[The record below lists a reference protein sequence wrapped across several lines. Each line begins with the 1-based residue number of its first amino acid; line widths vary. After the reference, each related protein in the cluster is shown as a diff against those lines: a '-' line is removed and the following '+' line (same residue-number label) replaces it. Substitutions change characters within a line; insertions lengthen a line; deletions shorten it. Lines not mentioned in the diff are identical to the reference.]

1 LSDTLALGKA
11 FLRACHSANPYIGF
25 CAHLNAESSLRFTRP
40 EAYYARINHASDPIF
55 TNMKSESSP
64 TSPNQSSASAP
75 KLSKVYDSD
84 FVLTDEYR
92 AALPDMQ
99 NADSQQIY
107 GANVPILKVG
117 ISNFRL
123 PLSYITP
130 SSDTLTLETSVT
142 GTVSLEANQKGI
154 NMSRIM
160 RVFYTYQERIFTPD
174 LLNEILLQYK
184 EEINAHR
191 AQLKLSFEYPILKP
205 SLRSGLEGWQYYRS
219 AYEGRI
225 DELNRFRKY
234 IHFDFIY
241 SSACPC
247 SSELS
252 EHARGTRDVY
262 GIPHSQRSTA
272 RVSVEVAESQH
283 LSVERLQELCLEA
296 LQTETQVMVKRED
309 EQAFA
314 EMNGAFTKFVED
326 AARLLYEQLDDEP
339 KIVDFQV
346 ACAHLESLHSHD
358 AVAVI
363 NKGVP
368 GGFTGHFDDYKSLIR

>member
-1 LSDTLALGKA
+1 MNKPSPSTASIESA
-11 FLRACHSANPYIGF
+11 AELR
-25 CAHLNAESSLRFTRP
+25 
-40 EAYYARINHASDPIF
+40 
-55 TNMKSESSP
+55 
-64 TSPNQSSASAP
+64 
-75 KLSKVYDSD
+75 KVYDEN
-84 FVLTDEYR
+84 FVLTDAYR
-92 AALPDMQ
+92 ASLPDMQ
-99 NADSQQIY
+99 NADSQQIF

-123 PLSYITP
+123 PLQYLNGQ
-130 SSDTLTLETSVT
+130 SDKLSLETSVT

-160 RVFYTYQERIFTPD
+160 RVFYQFEQRVFTPD
-174 LLNEILLQYK
+174 LLEAILLAYK
-184 EEINAHR
+184 DELQAHR
-191 AQLKLSFEYPILKP
+191 AQLRLDFEYPILKT
-205 SLRSGLEGWQYYRS
+205 SLRSGLQGWQYYKS
-219 AYEGRI
+219 AYEGKL

-234 IHFDFIY
+234 LHFDFIY

-252 EHARGTRDVY
+252 EHARDQRAVY

-272 RVSVEVAESQH
+272 RVSLEVLEGAH
-283 LSVERLQELCLEA
+283 LTIEALQELCLRA

-314 EMNGAFTKFVED
+314 EMNGAHTKFVED
-326 AARLLYEQLDDEP
+326 AARLLYAELDAEAA
-339 KIVDFQV
+339 IVDFQV

-368 GGFTGHFDDYKSLIR
+368 GGFTGQFEDFKSLIR

>member
-1 LSDTLALGKA
+1 MKNKHISPSQEKLD
-11 FLRACHSANPYIGF
+11 RSAAKP
-25 CAHLNAESSLRFTRP
+25 
-40 EAYYARINHASDPIF
+40 
-55 TNMKSESSP
+55 
-64 TSPNQSSASAP
+64 
-75 KLSKVYDSD
+75 SKVYDED

-92 AALPDMQ
+92 SSLPDMQ
-99 NADSQQIY
+99 NADAQQIY

-123 PLSYITP
+123 PLRYITP
-130 SSDTLTLETSVT
+130 TSDTHTLETSVT

-160 RVFYTYQERIFTPD
+160 RVFYEYQDRIFTPD
-174 LLNEILLQYK
+174 LLCDVLLAYK
-184 EEINAHR
+184 EEIRAHR
-191 AQLKLSFEYPILKP
+191 AQIKLEFEYPILKP
-205 SLRSGLEGWQYYRS
+205 SLRSGLEGWQYYRC
-219 AYEGRI
+219 AFEGKM

-234 IHFDFIY
+234 IHFDFVY

-252 EHARGTRDVY
+252 EHARESRSVY

-272 RVSVEVAESQH
+272 RVSVEVVEGQH
-283 LSVERLQELCLEA
+283 LSIEEIQQLCLAA
-296 LQTETQVMVKRED
+296 LKTETQVMVKRED

-314 EMNGAFTKFVED
+314 ELNGAFTKFVED
-326 AARLLYEQLDDEP
+326 AARLLYEQLDAEP
-339 KIVDFQV
+339 RICDFQV

-368 GGFTGHFDDYKSLIR
+368 GGFTGQFENFKGLIR

>member
-1 LSDTLALGKA
+1 MNEKDSHEPAQTA
-11 FLRACHSANPYIGF
+11 
-25 CAHLNAESSLRFTRP
+25 AEKPHAPSRF
-40 EAYYARINHASDPIF
+40 
-55 TNMKSESSP
+55 
-64 TSPNQSSASAP
+64 
-75 KLSKVYDSD
+75 YDKD
-84 FVLTDEYR
+84 FALTDAYR
-92 AALPDMQ
+92 AELPDMQ
-99 NADSQQIY
+99 NADALEIF

-123 PLSYITP
+123 PLRYITAA
-130 SSDTLTLETSVT
+130 SDTHTLETSVT

-160 RVFYTYQERIFTPD
+160 RVFYTYQERVFAPE
-174 LLNEILLQYK
+174 LLREILIEYK
-184 EEINAHR
+184 EEIKAHR
-191 AQLKLSFEYPILKP
+191 AQLKLSFEYPIMKP
-205 SLRSGLEGWQYYRS
+205 SLRSGLEGWQYYHC
-219 AYEGRI
+219 AFEGRI
-225 DELNRFRKY
+225 DELDRFRKY

-252 EHARGTRDVY
+252 EHARDSRNVY

-272 RVSVEVAESQH
+272 RVSVEVGEDSH
-283 LSVERLQELCLEA
+283 LTIEALQQACLEA

-326 AARLLYEQLDDEP
+326 AARLLYEQIDEIP
-339 KIVDFQV
+339 EVVDFQI

-368 GGFTGHFDDYKSLIR
+368 GGFTGHFEDFKSLIR

>member
-1 LSDTLALGKA
+1 MNSDN
-11 FLRACHSANPYIGF
+11 NP
-25 CAHLNAESSLRFTRP
+25 SSREQL
-40 EAYYARINHASDPIF
+40 DQ
-55 TNMKSESSP
+55 P
-64 TSPNQSSASAP
+64 TAQP
-75 KLSKVYDSD
+75 SKFYDQN
-84 FVLTDEYR
+84 FVPTDAYR
-92 AALPDMQ
+92 AGLPDMQ
-99 NADSQQIY
+99 NADALEIY

-123 PLSYITP
+123 PLSYITA
-130 SSDTLTLETSVT
+130 SSDTHTLETSVT

-160 RVFYTYQERIFTPD
+160 RAFYEFEDRIFTPE
-174 LLNEILLQYK
+174 LLREILSEYK
-184 EEINAHR
+184 TQIKAHR
-191 AQLKLSFEYPILKP
+191 AQLRLDFEYPILKS
-205 SLRSGLEGWQYYRS
+205 SLRSGLEGWQYYR
-219 AYEGRI
+219 AAFEGKI
-225 DELNRFRKY
+225 DELDRFRKY

-252 EHARGTRDVY
+252 EHARGSRNVY

-272 RVSVEVAESQH
+272 RVSVEIAEGQH
-283 LSVERLQELCLEA
+283 LSIEEIQAICLDA

-326 AARLLYEQLDDEP
+326 AARLLYEHLDAEP
-339 KIVDFQV
+339 KILDFQV

-368 GGFTGHFDDYKSLIR
+368 GGFTGQFDDFKDLIR

>member
-1 LSDTLALGKA
+1 MKNK
-11 FLRACHSANPYIGF
+11 HSISAQDE
-25 CAHLNAESSLRFTRP
+25 L
-40 EAYYARINHASDPIF
+40 
-55 TNMKSESSP
+55 
-64 TSPNQSSASAP
+64 TSAAAKPV
-75 KLSKVYDSD
+75 KVYDQD
-84 FVLTDEYR
+84 FVLSDEYR
-92 AALPDMQ
+92 ADLPDMQ
-99 NADSQQIY
+99 NADSQQIF

-123 PLSYITP
+123 PLRYITLT
-130 SSDTLTLETSVT
+130 SDTQMLETSIT

-160 RVFYTYQERIFTPD
+160 RVFYTFQDRIFTPD
-174 LLNEILLQYK
+174 LLHEILLQYK
-184 EEINAHR
+184 TEVIAHR
-191 AQLKLSFEYPILKP
+191 AQLKLDFEYPILKP
-205 SLRSGLEGWQYYRS
+205 SLRSGLEGWQYYKC
-219 AYEGRI
+219 AFEGKI
-225 DELNRFRKY
+225 DELDRFRKY

-252 EHARGTRDVY
+252 EHARESRNIY

-272 RVSVEVAESQH
+272 RVSVEI
-283 LSVERLQELCLEA
+283 QEGEHVTIEEIQQICLAA
-296 LQTETQVMVKRED
+296 LKTETQVMVKRED

-326 AARLLYEQLDDEP
+326 AARLLYEELDDEP
-339 KIVDFQV
+339 RIVDFQV

-368 GGFTGHFDDYKSLIR
+368 GGFTGHVEDFRGVIG

>member
-1 LSDTLALGKA
+1 MKSDQNQSLQKQLKWAGEAPGKFYDKNFVLSDA
-11 FLRACHSANPYIGF
+11 
-25 CAHLNAESSLRFTRP
+25 
-40 EAYYARINHASDPIF
+40 
-55 TNMKSESSP
+55 
-64 TSPNQSSASAP
+64 
-75 KLSKVYDSD
+75 
-84 FVLTDEYR
+84 YR
-92 AALPDMQ
+92 AGLPDMQ
-99 NADSQQIY
+99 NADALEIY

-123 PLSYITP
+123 PLRYITDQ
-130 SSDTLTLETSVT
+130 SDTHTLETSVT

-160 RVFYTYQERIFTPD
+160 RVFYDYQERVFAPD
-174 LLNEILLQYK
+174 LLREILIEYK
-184 EEINAHR
+184 KQIAAHR
-191 AQLKLSFEYPILKP
+191 AQLRLEFEYPILKP

-219 AYEGRI
+219 SYEGKI
-225 DELNRFRKY
+225 DELDRFRKY

-252 EHARGTRDVY
+252 EHARQSRNVY

-272 RVSVEVAESQH
+272 RVSVEIADREH
-283 LSVERLQELCLEA
+283 LSIEELQAICLEA

-326 AARLLYEQLDDEP
+326 AARLLYEQLDAEP
-339 KIVDFQV
+339 RIIDFQV

-368 GGFTGHFDDYKSLIR
+368 GGFTGQFDDFKSLIR